1 MGGAQSRHAPAHW
14 LKMVAH
20 RLWVC
25 TTPPMF
31 SKLRYSSQWVSVS
44 EEGFHLPSTFLP
56 VRMSTSTM
64 SSGESWSYSTPL
76 GLMAHNAALPVD
88 AADVAPGEGHQ
99 MVAGSS
105 MLA

>member
-1 MGGAQSRHAPAHW
+1 
-14 LKMVAH
+14 MVAH

-76 GLMAHNAALPVD
+76 GLMAIMPLSRSMPLTLPQVK
-88 AADVAPGEGHQ
+88 VTRWW
-99 MVAGSS
+99 AGSS
-105 MLA
+105 ILA

>member
-1 MGGAQSRHAPAHW
+1 
-14 LKMVAH
+14 
-20 RLWVC
+20 
-25 TTPPMF
+25 MF

-76 GLMAHNAALPVD
+76 GLMAIMPLSRSMPMSRTVDSPVFLRY
-88 AADVAPGEGHQ
+88 VAPSTS
-99 MVAGSS
+99 MVSP
-105 MLA
+105 